1 MEYITSAIAGGRC
14 RRRHWFKGARSY
26 LREGVFVEI
35 VVWQVPVL
43 LRGSAHGF
51 KYSMA
56 LVAGGECVLR
66 DDNEAGKGDHRH
78 FGVEETPSAFKGID
92 ELLTDFGADVRGWL
106 RDNP

>member
-1 MEYITSAIAGGRC
+1 MAKAILVQRT
-14 RRRHWFKGARSY
+14 RSY

-35 VVWQVPVL
+35 VVWHVPAP

-51 KYSMA
+51 KYSMT

-66 DDNEAGKGDHRH
+66 YDNEAGKGDHRH
-78 FGVEETPSAFKGID
+78 FGVEEAPYAFKGID
-92 ELLTDFGADVRGWL
+92 ELLADFGADVRGWL